1 MKNVSFALSQSK
13 HIQHSLAFIPLLEFR
28 ITDGG
33 TKIWELPD
41 GRDRR
46 LTVQTRNGHTFT
58 ITRRY
63 RGGLCFSANF
73 SQSKSNMTKLVQ
85 LIQFILSSRLLFK
98 HQWILEKGTGTYIL
112 LLNLKVSAICKYKTQ
127 FIHKWISIFI
137 HSYNVLNILVPFLPI
152 QT

>member
-33 TKIWELPD
+33 TKIWEQPD

-46 LTVQTRNGHTFT
+46 LRVQTRNGHTFT

-63 RGGLCFSANF
+63 RGGLCFSGKIFSVEVKYDQTCSAN
-73 SQSKSNMTKLVQ
+73 T
-85 LIQFILSSRLLFK
+85 IHFIFK
-98 HQWILEKGTGTYIL
+98 DTI
-112 LLNLKVSAICKYKTQ
+112 
-127 FIHKWISIFI
+127 
-137 HSYNVLNILVPFLPI
+137 
-152 QT
+152 

>member
-1 MKNVSFALSQSK
+1 MDPFQPHDAVNSFRETVQVGRNGNSYHDVTIYYFNRGRGGKSVKKVSFALSQSK

-33 TKIWELPD
+33 TKIWEQPD

-73 SQSKSNMTKLVQ
+73 SQSKSKMSKLVQ
-85 LIQFILSSRLLFK
+85 LIQFILSLRLLLK
-98 HQWILEKGTGTYIL
+98 H
-112 LLNLKVSAICKYKTQ
+112 
-127 FIHKWISIFI
+127 
-137 HSYNVLNILVPFLPI
+137 
-152 QT
+152 